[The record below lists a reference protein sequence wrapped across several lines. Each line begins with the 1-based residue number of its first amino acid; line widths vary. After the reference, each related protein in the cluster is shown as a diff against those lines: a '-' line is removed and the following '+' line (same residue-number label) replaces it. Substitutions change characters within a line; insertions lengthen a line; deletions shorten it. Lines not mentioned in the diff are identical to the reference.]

1 MCATAF
7 PALTVSNV
15 MTNRRTIVSALLLSP
30 LLAAAP
36 SGASSPHV
44 IQIPLRFH
52 IGSDLIVPKDSQ
64 LLAAWVKAEDV
75 NGTLVPEINRIWRQA
90 SIEFFVERVV
100 NASSQQP
107 PNRSQLLEN
116 IGAAHRD
123 EAGHADPRVVQWYRE
138 LLDFSAESD
147 SSVNIHFVP
156 YLGETSQGVAMPG
169 RRRVLVGEWT
179 DKASRARQ
187 APRQVKLAEEEPFR
201 EGSLGR
207 TLAHELG
214 HILGLKHPGRDQLP
228 GPDRLMGGGG
238 RPGYHLTEEEV
249 ATARSATLER
259 RRRRR

>member
-1 MCATAF
+1 MLA
-7 PALTVSNV
+7 VSND
-15 MTNRRTIVSALLLSP
+15 MTNRRTIISALLLSP
-30 LLAAAP
+30 LLASAA
-36 SGASSPHV
+36 SDASSQQV
-44 IQIPLRFH
+44 IRIPLRFH
-52 IGSDLIVPKDSQ
+52 IGSDLVVSKDGQ
-64 LLAAWVKAEDV
+64 LLTAWVKAEDV
-75 NGTLVPEINRIWRQA
+75 IGTLVPEVNRIWHQA
-90 SIEFFVERVV
+90 GIEFAVERVV
-100 NASSQQP
+100 SASSQQL

-156 YLGETSQGVAMPG
+156 YLGETSQGVAIPG
-169 RRRVLVGEWT
+169 RRRVLVGEWS
-179 DKASRARQ
+179 DKMSRARQ

-214 HILGLKHPGRDQLP
+214 HILGLKHPSRDQSS
-228 GPDRLMGGGG
+228 GPDRLMGGG
-238 RPGYHLTEEEV
+238 RPGYHLTEEEI

-259 RRRRR
+259 RGRRR